1 MLSSSSF
8 FSSLKASSAVATVSS
23 GAWGLKNLKLLPWL
37 PRALKPFHVTVSWA
51 AMSCLCFME
60 HMLSLS
66 PGTDFRLLTKSPT
79 GRVDTEF
86 ITDLAVSLSSWMGRN
101 PPGNFPK
108 VLTSG
113 HSIVLCL
120 TVTIL
125 GTWSMRST
133 VSMDVAMFMA

>member
-1 MLSSSSF
+1 
-8 FSSLKASSAVATVSS
+8 
-23 GAWGLKNLKLLPWL
+23 
-37 PRALKPFHVTVSWA
+37 
-51 AMSCLCFME
+51 MSCLCFME

-108 VLTSG
+108 DLTSG